1 MKMVIK
7 REIEL
12 SEDEVKD
19 AIRQYLDYEVEN
31 SDDLVVNFEFLG
43 TPGDEDFIFTAV
55 CNEEYATQ

>member
-31 SDDLVVNFEFLG
+31 SDDLVVNLEFLG

-55 CNEEYATQ
+55 CNEEYVTQ